1 VRDDPGERAS
11 TEGMKAGGYYDLHS
25 EYQRRVVEGG
35 EHLIR
40 SATAALDLR
49 TIAGALTVVDYGA
62 GTGATS
68 VQAMLTA
75 VAEVRQRDRDHP
87 VVAVHND
94 VVTNDFSQLFRN
106 IAAPGGYLALP
117 GGPIYPSAVA
127 GSFFN
132 QVVPSGTVHLAMCSN
147 AAHWLRE
154 QPDVRV
160 EGGMYFDAHEAAG
173 ARLAEQAAGDWLAF
187 LGSRAAELAA
197 GGRLVVQGIAT
208 SRSDDGTDRVS
219 ASRLLRT
226 MWQVA
231 DELADEGL
239 LARDVLERYVF
250 PVYCRSLE
258 ESLAPVRSGGPLAGA
273 FEVVSHAVDEVPSPY
288 WEAFRRDGDAAA
300 YAESYVQFVRA
311 FAESTMMKHLF
322 RPGAAG
328 VDPPALCETFFDR
341 LRAATAAD
349 PEAGR
354 YEAWVLRLLFA
365 RR

>member
-1 VRDDPGERAS
+1 
-11 TEGMKAGGYYDLHS
+11 MKAGGYYDLHS
-25 EYQRRVVEGG
+25 EYQRRVIAGG
-35 EHLIR
+35 DDLIR

-49 TIAGALTVVDYGA
+49 SIAGALTVVDYGA

-75 VAEVRQRDRDHP
+75 IAAVRERDRDRP

-106 IAAPGGYLALP
+106 VAAPGGYLAVP
-117 GGPIYPSAVA
+117 GGPVYSSAVA
-127 GSFFN
+127 GSFFT
-132 QVVPSGTVHLAMCSN
+132 QVVPSSTVHLVMCSN

-154 QPDVRV
+154 QPDVQL
-160 EGGMYFDAHEAAG
+160 EDGMYFSDARGAAR

-197 GGRLVVQGIAT
+197 GGRLGVQGIAT
-208 SRSDDGTDRVS
+208 ARSYDGAERVS
-219 ASRLLRT
+219 ASRLLRA

-231 DELADEGL
+231 DKLADEGL

-258 ESLAPVRSGGPLAGA
+258 ESLAPVRNGGPLAGA
-273 FEVVSHAVDEVPSPY
+273 FEAVSHAVDEVPSPY

-300 YAESYVQFVRA
+300 YAENYVQFVRA
-311 FAESTMMKHLF
+311 FAESTMMKHPF
-322 RPGAAG
+322 TPGAAG
-328 VDPPALCETFFDR
+328 VHPAGLCETFFDH

-349 PEAGR
+349 PAAGR

-365 RR
+365 RP